1 MSYCLFLF
9 FKLHHEA
16 ASSQILQNYVSVDME
31 KIQKKAVMLFW
42 PSPSFF
48 ALFLLLNLMIIP
60 VLIVIC
66 SFSSGY
72 PTLND
77 IGHNRIAAHAV
88 IPAESADNFSR
99 GKQTGN
105 RFILLVKNL
114 SFGIDLQ
121 AAHRMMHTW
130 NDRRCIEWGGKQLV
144 LFVQDRPA
152 EFRILL
158 LINSCIKLLNRLGE
172 NCRIDLQL
180 LR

>member
-1 MSYCLFLF
+1 
-9 FKLHHEA
+9 
-16 ASSQILQNYVSVDME
+16 
-31 KIQKKAVMLFW
+31 MLFW

-99 GKQTGN
+99 GKQAGN
-105 RFILLVKNL
+105 RFTLRIENL
-114 SFGIDLQ
+114 GFRIDLQ
-121 AAHRMMHTW
+121 AAHRMMNTR
-130 NDRRCIEWGGKQLV
+130 NDRRRIERGGKQLV
-144 LFVQDRPA
+144 LFSQD
-152 EFRILL
+152 
-158 LINSCIKLLNRLGE
+158 
-172 NCRIDLQL
+172 
-180 LR
+180 